1 MKKWLQLSLFLL
13 LLVVGSSVYAQE
25 QDDAIAVIT
34 ATVAPEVFQ
43 SYASPDGAWTA
54 QVTVYD
60 CSLVGDNEMSYEVLE
75 LIDSTTQARHVVAE
89 QLIYC
94 QGLGA
99 FGLSILHWSENGRYL
114 YYTDGR
120 EGYPDGAGFWL
131 RPMYRVQIS
140 DRSAAYLGGGLF
152 SPTWDMIATWQ
163 QTAEQNA
170 VVIWNV
176 ADGEQTAR
184 FASFVPAPYLLN
196 LFWLPDSSG
205 VIYLLGDSFMPPA
218 ARAYLIHAS
227 LLASHQTILL
237 QTGSD

>member
-1 MKKWLQLSLFLL
+1 MKKWLQLSVILLF
-13 LLVVGSSVYAQE
+13 VAAGSVYAQDDRE
-25 QDDAIAVIT
+25 DAIAAIT
-34 ATVAPEVFQ
+34 GAVRPEVIQ
-43 SYASPDGAWTA
+43 DYASPDGMWTA
-54 QVTVYD
+54 QVTVYE
-60 CSLVGDNEMSYEVLE
+60 CTQIGDNVMSYEVLE
-75 LIDSTTQARHVVAE
+75 LIDSATQTRHLVAD

-99 FGLSILHWSENGRYL
+99 FGLSILHWSQNGSYL

-140 DRSAAYLGGGLF
+140 DRSATYLGGGLF

-163 QTAEQNA
+163 QTADQSELL
-170 VVIWNV
+170 IWNA
-176 ADGEQTAR
+176 ADGEQAAR
-184 FASFVPAPYLLN
+184 FASFVPSMYLLN

-205 VIYLLGDSFMPPA
+205 LVYLLGDSFMPPA
-218 ARAYLIHAS
+218 TRAYLIHAS